1 MDTSSSSSRPHRADM
16 AARWSAALAHRAARL
31 AGRALGAPQQLQQ
44 AVRGGRPGPAGLRLL
59 RTAAAARSGF
69 DPEVMAL

>member
-1 MDTSSSSSRPHRADM
+1 M

-31 AGRALGAPQQLQQ
+31 AGRALGAPQQRQ
-44 AVRGGRPGPAGLRLL
+44 AGRGGRPTPGPAGLRLL

>member
-1 MDTSSSSSRPHRADM
+1 M

-31 AGRALGAPQQLQQ
+31 AGRALGAPQQRQ
-44 AVRGGRPGPAGLRLL
+44 AGRSGRPGPAGLRLL